1 MMCSNKKAAFRRP
14 GQYVKKMHN
23 SSDDV
28 RLFLAIPTIIVEHA
42 FETNYRKMLLHLY
55 LCRRESRAGVHLDRG
70 FAYEQQYIIR
80 YMSSK

>member
-42 FETNYRKMLLHLY
+42 FETNYRKCY
-55 LCRRESRAGVHLDRG
+55 YICIYVGVRVAPVFISIADSL
-70 FAYEQQYIIR
+70 
-80 YMSSK
+80 MSSSIS

>member
-1 MMCSNKKAAFRRP
+1 MMCSNKKAAFWRP

-28 RLFLAIPTIIVEHA
+28 RLFLAIPKIIVEHA
-42 FETNYRKMLLHLY
+42 FQTNYRKMLLHLY
-55 LCRRESRAGVHLDRG
+55 LCRRERRAGVHLDRG